1 MGGFFAIIHFFA
13 FNLFGNR
20 GDDPKRSPRGVQFAP
35 GFFAE
40 FFLGDKAGGHAIT
53 TFQSAR
59 KDFFPAPFL
68 CRKESYDIM
77 PLSAFA
83 DGHGEGLTP
92 EHPGFRPEGGES
104 HQSKRN
110 DHDYDPTDA
119 CNVCQDRKIAG
130 NERTR

>member
-1 MGGFFAIIHFFA
+1 MKKSARYLRDTAGRIFYDYTLFA

-59 KDFFPAPFL
+59 KDFFRTPFL

-77 PLSAFA
+77 PLSV
-83 DGHGEGLTP
+83 L
-92 EHPGFRPEGGES
+92 
-104 HQSKRN
+104 
-110 DHDYDPTDA
+110 PTGMA
-119 CNVCQDRKIAG
+119 RA
-130 NERTR
+130 